1 MTETTSSATKPR
13 MAKRTPRPPP
23 EEDSPAGV
31 AAAVCVRQGILPGD
45 VPVRLIR
52 EEVRAD
58 EMLRE
63 ILQNRPG

>member
-1 MTETTSSATKPR
+1 MLELGEA
-13 MAKRTPRPPP
+13 
-23 EEDSPAGV
+23 AGV

-45 VPVRLIR
+45 VPVELIR
-52 EEVRAD
+52 EEARAD